1 MVPDSYTAEEGKD
14 GLKILKREERMAS
27 KYTNSWCQTYQQL
40 KGRMTKKNKKKCY
53 RLFHRLQTNGT
64 EIYQQPVSDLYTE
77 EGKEGLKV

>member
-1 MVPDSYTAEEGKD
+1 MASKYYTEGGED
-14 GLKILKREERMAS
+14 GLKI
-27 KYTNSWCQTYQQL
+27 YQQL
-40 KGRMTKKNKKKCY
+40 VLSTVEGQDDQKKCY